1 MSKERWLRLASEARA
16 TFVLALP
23 VVVAQLLSVAMN
35 VADTVLAGHLDTRVL
50 AAVAM
55 GYQVW
60 VLALLI
66 VIGLMLAVTPAVAQL
81 DGAGRRAETGGV
93 LRQSLWIALALGLLL
108 FLGLHQG
115 APALLD
121 AFSVVPAIREDA
133 LAFLR
138 AIAWG
143 AFPLAIFFACKNF
156 SEGLSLTRPS
166 MYFSILAVAVL
177 VPLAWVLMYGRF
189 GVPPLGARGAGIAH
203 ATVLWLQALAFL
215 WYVARRRHYR
225 EARPF
230 ARFEPPRWREIG
242 ALLRVGVPM
251 GVSIFMEGSLFVAT
265 ALLVGRLGEVPAAAH
280 QIAISCASVT
290 FMLPLGIGMATTV
303 RVGNAVGRR
312 DASGIAW
319 AGAAGMSLAL
329 ATQTVSAAL
338 MVLVPGA
345 IVAAYTA
352 DANVAALAVTLLGY
366 AALFQFSD
374 GVQALFNGAL
384 RGLKDTAVPAVITIL
399 AYWGVGMPLG
409 WWLGIERGGGAVGL
423 WTGLIAGLSVA
434 ALLLSARFV
443 LLSRRFRRTGVP
455 GLAGATS

>member
-1 MSKERWLRLASEARA
+1 MLETRLKRLAGESRA
-16 TFVLALP
+16 TLALALP

-60 VLALLI
+60 VLALLV
-66 VIGLMLAVTPAVAQL
+66 VIGLMLAVTPAIAQL
-81 DGAGRRAETGGV
+81 DGAGRRGETGAV
-93 LRQSLWIALALGLLL
+93 FRQALWIALAIGVGL
-108 FLGLHQG
+108 FLAMYFG
-115 APALLD
+115 APPLLE
-121 AFSVVPAIREDA
+121 AFGVAPAIRDEA
-133 LAFLR
+133 LGFLR

-143 AFPLAIFFACKNF
+143 AYPLAIFFACKNF
-156 SEGLSLTRPS
+156 SEGLSLTRPG
-166 MYFSILAVAVL
+166 MYFSILALVLL
-177 VPLAWVLMYGRF
+177 VPLAWVLMYGRL
-189 GVPPLGARGAGIAH
+189 GLPALGARGAGIAH
-203 ATVLWLQALAFL
+203 ATVLWVQALAFL
-215 WYVARRRHYR
+215 AYVARRRHYR
-225 EARPF
+225 AAQAF
-230 ARFEPPRWREIG
+230 VRFDPPSAREIG

-303 RVGNAVGRR
+303 RVGNAVGRQ
-312 DASGIAW
+312 DPSGIAW
-319 AGAAGMSLAL
+319 AGAAGLAL
-329 ATQTVSAAL
+329 ALVTQFVSAAL
-338 MVLVPGA
+338 MLLVPGA

-352 DANVAALAVTLLGY
+352 DTAVAALAVTLLGY

-409 WWLGIERGGGAVGL
+409 WWLGIERGGGAAGL
-423 WTGLIAGLSVA
+423 WSGLIAGLSVA
-434 ALLLSARFV
+434 ALLLTLRFV
-443 LLSRRFRRTGVP
+443 LMARRFRRLGVP
-455 GLAGATS
+455 QVAAATP

>member
-1 MSKERWLRLASEARA
+1 MSKERWLRLAAESRA
-16 TFVLALP
+16 TFTLALP

-60 VLALLI
+60 VLALLV

-81 DGAGRRAETGGV
+81 DGAGRRGEAGV
-93 LRQSLWIALALGLLL
+93 VFRQALWLALGIGVVL
-108 FLGLHQG
+108 FLALHQG
-115 APALLD
+115 ARPLLD
-121 AFSVVPAIREDA
+121 AFGVAPSIRGEA

-143 AFPLAIFFACKNF
+143 AFPLALFFACKNF
-156 SEGLSLTRPS
+156 SEGLSLPRPG
-166 MYFSILAVAVL
+166 MYFSVLALALL
-177 VPLAWVLMYGRF
+177 VPLAWALMYGRL
-189 GVPPLGARGAGIAH
+189 GSPALGARGAGIAH
-203 ATVLWLQALAFL
+203 ATVLWVQALAFL
-215 WYVARRRHYR
+215 VYVARRRHYR

-230 ARFEPPRWREIG
+230 AQLDPPRSAAMGE
-242 ALLRVGVPM
+242 LLRVGVPM

-319 AGAAGMSLAL
+319 AGAAGLAL
-329 ATQTVSAAL
+329 TLVTQFVSAAL
-338 MVLVPGA
+338 MLFVPGV
-345 IVAAYTA
+345 IVGAYTA
-352 DANVAALAVTLLGY
+352 DAAVTLLAVTLLGY

-384 RGLKDTAVPAVITIL
+384 RGLKDTAVPAVITIV

-409 WWLGIERGGGAVGL
+409 WWLGIARGGGAAGL
-423 WTGLIAGLSVA
+423 WIGLIAGLSVA
-434 ALLLSARFV
+434 ALLLTTRFV
-443 LLSRRFRRTGVP
+443 LMARRFRRTGIP
-455 GLAGATS
+455 EAAASH

>member
-1 MSKERWLRLASEARA
+1 MSKERWLRLATESRA

-23 VVVAQLLSVAMN
+23 VVAAQLLNVAMN

-66 VIGLMLAVTPAVAQL
+66 VIGLMLAVTPAIAQL
-81 DGAGRRAETGGV
+81 DGAGRRAESGAV
-93 LRQSLWIALALGLLL
+93 FRQALWVALGIGLVL
-108 FLGLHQG
+108 FLAMQLG
-115 APALLD
+115 APPLLEAFGVAPSIRDEALG
-121 AFSVVPAIREDA
+121 
-133 LAFLR
+133 FLR

-143 AFPLAIFFACKNF
+143 AFPLALFFACKNF
-156 SEGLSLTRPS
+156 SEGLSLPRPG
-166 MYFSILAVAVL
+166 MYFSVLALVVL
-177 VPLAWVLMYGRF
+177 VPLAWVLMYGRLC
-189 GVPPLGARGAGIAH
+189 VPAMGARGAGIAH

-215 WYVARRRHYR
+215 WYVARRKHYR
-225 EARPF
+225 TAKPF
-230 ARFEPPRWREIG
+230 ARFDPPRAREVG

-265 ALLVGRLGEVPAAAH
+265 ALLVGRLGEVSAAAH

-312 DASGIAW
+312 DAAGIAW
-319 AGAAGMSLAL
+319 AGMAGLVLAL

-338 MVLVPGA
+338 MVFVPGA

-384 RGLKDTAVPAVITIL
+384 RGLKDTTVPAVITIL

-423 WTGLIAGLSVA
+423 WTGLIGGLSVA

-443 LLSRRFRRTGVP
+443 LLSRRFRRLGVP
-455 GLAGATS
+455 GLAAATS

>member
-1 MSKERWLRLASEARA
+1 MSKERWLRLASESRA
-16 TFVLALP
+16 TFALALP
-23 VVVAQLLSVAMN
+23 VVAAQLLNVAMN

-60 VLALLI
+60 VLALLV

-81 DGAGRRAETGGV
+81 DGAGRRGETGAV
-93 LRQSLWIALALGLLL
+93 FRQALWIALGIGLGLFLAMYFGAPPLLEAFGVAHEIRAEALG
-108 FLGLHQG
+108 
-115 APALLD
+115 
-121 AFSVVPAIREDA
+121 
-133 LAFLR
+133 FLR

-143 AFPLAIFFACKNF
+143 SFPLALFFACKNF
-156 SEGLSLTRPS
+156 SEGLSLPRPG
-166 MYFSILAVAVL
+166 MYFSILALALL
-177 VPLAWVLMYGRF
+177 VPLAWVLMYGRL
-189 GVPPLGARGAGIAH
+189 GLPALGARGAGIAH
-203 ATVLWLQALAFL
+203 ATVIWIQALAFL
-215 WYVARRRHYR
+215 AYVARRRHYR
-225 EARPF
+225 EAMPF
-230 ARFEPPRWREIG
+230 ARFDPPGAAAG

-319 AGAAGMSLAL
+319 AGAAGLAL
-329 ATQTVSAAL
+329 TLVTQFVSAAL
-338 MVLVPGA
+338 MLLVPGA

-352 DANVAALAVTLLGY
+352 DARVAVLAVTLLGY

-374 GVQALFNGAL
+374 GIQALFNGAL

-399 AYWGVGMPLG
+399 AYWGVGMPFG
-409 WWLGIERGGGAVGL
+409 WWLGIERGGGAAGL

-434 ALLLSARFV
+434 ALLLSTRFV
-443 LLSRRFRRTGVP
+443 LMARRFRRFGVP
-455 GLAGATS
+455 GLGDPSP